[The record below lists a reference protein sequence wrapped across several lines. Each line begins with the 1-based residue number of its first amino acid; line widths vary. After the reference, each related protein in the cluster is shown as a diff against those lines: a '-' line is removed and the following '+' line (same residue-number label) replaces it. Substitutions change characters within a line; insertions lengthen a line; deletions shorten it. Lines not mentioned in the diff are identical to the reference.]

1 MEKRKDNKVED
12 TKIEIK
18 INERRKEREKEK
30 REERKKGIQTERQKD
45 E

>member
-1 MEKRKDNKVED
+1 MEKRRDNKVED

-18 INERRKEREKEK
+18 INEGRKGKKKKEKKERGVY
-30 REERKKGIQTERQKD
+30 RQNDRKTD